1 MFKLSDDLSGSL
13 HKEKE
18 KRVDLK
24 ALPKECKDIKPI
36 VIKQGVL
43 KEVKEDNKVVAYAR
57 IRMKQDPGK
66 KPEYS
71 LGVKNFSKN
80 EEAEAAI
87 SKDTFD
93 MFYPKNLEKPQVKDR
108 FKLNNGWTVDK
119 KDDGGIVAEF
129 EYKNK
134 DEIAAIPK
142 DWEIKKEAMV
152 KTYDPKKGPPPKII
166 KHESVDIPV
175 VHLRDDAGEQGCS
188 IQS

>member
-1 MFKLSDDLSGSL
+1 MYKISDDLSGSL

-18 KRVDLK
+18 KRVNLK

-36 VIKQGVL
+36 VIKQGIL
-43 KEVKEDNKVVAYAR
+43 KEVKDGDKVIAYSR

-71 LGVKNFSKN
+71 IGVKNFSKN

-93 MFYPKNLEKPQVKDR
+93 AFYPKNIDKPQVKDR
-108 FKLNNGWTVDK
+108 YKMSNGWTVDDK
-119 KDDGGIVAEF
+119 CNGEVVAEF

-134 DEIAAIPK
+134 DDIAAIPK
-142 DWEIKKEAMV
+142 DWELKKEAV
-152 KTYDPKKGPPPKII
+152 ETYDPEKEKPPVKLKP
-166 KHESVDIPV
+166 SPVAIPV
-175 VHLRDDAGEQGCS
+175 IQSRDDAGEQGGS
-188 IQS
+188 VLSE

>member
-1 MFKLSDDLSGSL
+1 MYKIADDLSGSL

-24 ALPKECKDIKPI
+24 ALPKECSLIKPI

-43 KEVKEDNKVVAYAR
+43 KEVKDGDRVIAYAR
-57 IRMKQDPGK
+57 IRMKKDPGK
-66 KPEYS
+66 EPKYS

-93 MFYPKNLEKPQVKDR
+93 AFYPKNVDKPQVKDR
-108 FKLNNGWTVDK
+108 YKLDNGWTVDEK
-119 KDDGGIVAEF
+119 CDGGIVAEF

-134 DEIAAIPK
+134 DDIVAIP
-142 DWEIKKEAMV
+142 DSWDIKKEAMV
-152 KTYDPKKGPPPKII
+152 KTYDPKKGLPPKII
-166 KHESVDIPV
+166 KQESVDIPV
-175 VHLRDDAGEQGCS
+175 VQHRDDAGEQGFS
-188 IQS
+188 FQS